1 MSAIINGNSIFLIF
15 RKPLL
20 IPFGMPARVFFSDT
34 RQQKWSL
41 ASLNEYFANA
51 VAGKKTK
58 LGNKMELIEVPF
70 N

>member
-1 MSAIINGNSIFLIF
+1 
-15 RKPLL
+15 
-20 IPFGMPARVFFSDT
+20 MPARVFFSDT